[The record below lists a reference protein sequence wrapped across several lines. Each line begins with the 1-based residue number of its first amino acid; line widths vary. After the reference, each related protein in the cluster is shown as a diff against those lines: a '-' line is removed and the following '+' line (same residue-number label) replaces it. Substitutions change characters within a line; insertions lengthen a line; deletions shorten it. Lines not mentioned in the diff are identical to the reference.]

1 MLLGFFN
8 FTMLLHPPS
17 PRNIR
22 KTSPLS
28 PARPIPHLHMEK
40 NSGCWQVGK
49 VVLIKAI
56 TMYSM
61 ISSDFPDGD
70 LLLIWLDSIYCEVQN
85 SKATKKYMDLGM

>member
-1 MLLGFFN
+1 M
-8 FTMLLHPPS
+8 
-17 PRNIR
+17 
-22 KTSPLS
+22 
-28 PARPIPHLHMEK
+28 
-40 NSGCWQVGK
+40 
-49 VVLIKAI
+49 VLIKAI